1 MNSTYESI
9 KKLSLSS
16 NNMVD
21 GSKNSNSIKD
31 DKMEIKNGVVH
42 DKKCEENRNNPQN

>member
-16 NNMVD
+16 NNMID
-21 GSKNSNSIKD
+21 ITKNNNGIKD
-31 DKMEIKNGVVH
+31 DNMGIENSVAH
-42 DKKCEENRNNPQN
+42 DKKCEENSNNLQN